1 MASRIQKAL
10 FLDRDGVINRDTG
23 YPIFPREIEFMPG
36 IFQLIREANAKD
48 YTVII
53 VTNQAG
59 IGRGLYTERQFFEL
73 MKWMQAQFKEH
84 SCFYDAVYFCPYHP
98 TAGVGVYRRASFD
111 RKPNPGMI
119 LKAAAA
125 HQIDL
130 ENSILVGDKLTDLAA
145 GRAAGIKRN
154 YLLALADQPSIETA
168 QGPECL
174 VKSFSEIPL

>member
-1 MASRIQKAL
+1 MSRTQKAL
-10 FLDRDGVINRDTG
+10 FLDRDGVINRDSG
-23 YPIFPREIEFMPG
+23 YPVFPRDIEFMPG
-36 IFQLIREANAKD
+36 IFQLIRKANAKD
-48 YTVII
+48 YKVVI

-59 IGRGLYTERQFFEL
+59 IGRGFYTERQFFEL
-73 MKWMQAQFKEH
+73 MKWMQAQLNEH
-84 SCFYDAVYFCPYHP
+84 GCFYDAVYFCPYHP
-98 TAGVGVYRRASFD
+98 TAGVGEYRKMSYD

-168 QGPECL
+168 QDLEYA